1 MPLGIPKVRNPY
13 YNPHP
18 DENKDGTDYSDPEA
32 PSASE
37 RGKLPYTE
45 PDPLYLPKRRR
56 SPSTK
61 PYPYYPLRPS
71 DPDPERRPNSYPD
84 PERGPNRKSEPERGP
99 NSYPDPERGPN
110 RKSEPERGPN
120 KKSEPELGSG
130 IKSELGTGPF
140 PVQNSGLPEL
150 PGFAS
155 NPPNLVLNPEIQW
168 VDI

>member
-99 NSYPDPERGPN
+99 N
-110 RKSEPERGPN
+110 

>member
-61 PYPYYPLRPS
+61 PYPYYPPKRRRSPSTKPYPYYPLRPS
-71 DPDPERRPNSYPD
+71 DPDPERR
-84 PERGPNRKSEPERGP
+84 P